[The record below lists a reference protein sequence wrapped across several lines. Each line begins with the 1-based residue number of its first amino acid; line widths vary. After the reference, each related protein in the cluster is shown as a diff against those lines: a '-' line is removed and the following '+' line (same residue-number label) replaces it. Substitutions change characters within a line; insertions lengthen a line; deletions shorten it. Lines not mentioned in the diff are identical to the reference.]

1 MVAGDTVSPY
11 RAYRGSSRG
20 SPARNRI
27 AVADLPVR
35 QLNGAD
41 AMKSFTTW
49 DDLEIVYQEWGE
61 ETPSGPPVVL
71 HHGFVA
77 DANVNWVAH
86 GVVDA
91 LLVAGRRVVAHDA
104 RGHGSSAKPHDPA
117 RYGEQRM
124 ARDLAVL
131 LDVIAAPQ
139 VDLVGYSTGAIVSLI
154 FASEGER
161 VRRLVVG
168 GVGSAPTLI
177 LAGED
182 DPLAVRPEVLA
193 DAIPDATLEILSGN
207 HVGAIADPRFIESI
221 VDFLA

>member
-1 MVAGDTVSPY
+1 
-11 RAYRGSSRG
+11 
-20 SPARNRI
+20 
-27 AVADLPVR
+27 
-35 QLNGAD
+35 
-41 AMKSFTTW
+41 MKSFTTW

-77 DANVNWVAH
+77 DANVNWVAP

-91 LLVAGRRVVAHDA
+91 LLAAQASSVF
-104 RGHGSSAKPHDPA
+104 RGHIA
-117 RYGEQRM
+117 
-124 ARDLAVL
+124 
-131 LDVIAAPQ
+131 LDCI
-139 VDLVGYSTGAIVSLI
+139 
-154 FASEGER
+154 
-161 VRRLVVG
+161 
-168 GVGSAPTLI
+168 SAPTLI

-193 DAIPDATLEILSGN
+193 DAIPDATLEIPSGN